1 MAGRSLGGRGRA
13 GVAMEMRGRH
23 VRMRRAPPASH
34 TSSQVTGC
42 LWEGRVPHRPAAG
55 DGQTPGTQGFGVVN
69 SEGTELCADC
79 AQLQGSQSG
88 PPAERLPARLVWLW
102 ATVHAS
108 VSWEQGGCAGACARL
123 RGSRAAGGHAARPPR
138 PRPSLLARPQA
149 VPSGTCHSGCTWQVP
164 LTQEGLGRGAAA
176 PAGLP
181 PRGSRKRL
189 VQRPPFL
196 RDAFSLRGK
205 SRTRCRPFRRASG
218 RSEAHCRRKEFGR
231 AGPASWAG
239 GRPSRS
245 EVPREEGDATGSPCL
260 QPPQLS
266 PSKRSGK
273 KIIPGSL
280 TCLQILIY
288 AEE

>member
-42 LWEGRVPHRPAAG
+42 LWEGRVPHRRAAG

-69 SEGTELCADC
+69 SEGTELCAELC
-79 AQLQGSQSG
+79 SAPRQPVGAPSREAAR
-88 PPAERLPARLVWLW
+88 PPVWLW

-108 VSWEQGGCAGACARL
+108 S
-123 RGSRAAGGHAARPPR
+123 RGSRGAVPGRARGSGARELPEATRLVPPR

-218 RSEAHCRRKEFGR
+218 RSEAHWRRKEFGQAGGPAGR
-231 AGPASWAG
+231 AGALPGPKSRGRRATPRAPPASSLPSSHRLNDL
-239 GRPSRS
+239 GRKSFL
-245 EVPREEGDATGSPCL
+245 VH
-260 QPPQLS
+260 
-266 PSKRSGK
+266 
-273 KIIPGSL
+273 
-280 TCLQILIY
+280 
-288 AEE
+288 

>member
-1 MAGRSLGGRGRA
+1 
-13 GVAMEMRGRH
+13 MEMRGRH

-42 LWEGRVPHRPAAG
+42 LWEGRVPHRRAAG

-69 SEGTELCADC
+69 SEGTELCAELC
-79 AQLQGSQSG
+79 SAPRQPVGAPSREAARPSG
-88 PPAERLPARLVWLW
+88 LAVGHSARL
-102 ATVHAS
+102 
-108 VSWEQGGCAGACARL
+108 VSWEQGGCAGAGARL

-231 AGPASWAG
+231 AGPASRAG

-245 EVPREEGDATGSPCL
+245 EVPREEGDTTGSPCL

>member
-1 MAGRSLGGRGRA
+1 MAGRSLGGRGRV

-42 LWEGRVPHRPAAG
+42 LWEGRVPHRRAAG

-69 SEGTELCADC
+69 SEGIELCAELC
-79 AQLQGSQSG
+79 SAPRQPVGAPSREAARPSG
-88 PPAERLPARLVWLW
+88 LAVGHSARL
-102 ATVHAS
+102 
-108 VSWEQGGCAGACARL
+108 VSWEQGGCAGAGARL

-218 RSEAHCRRKEFGR
+218 RSEAHCRRKEFGQAGGPAGR
-231 AGPASWAG
+231 AGALPGPKSRGRRATPRAPPASSLPSSHRLNDL
-239 GRPSRS
+239 GRKSFL
-245 EVPREEGDATGSPCL
+245 VH
-260 QPPQLS
+260 
-266 PSKRSGK
+266 
-273 KIIPGSL
+273 
-280 TCLQILIY
+280 
-288 AEE
+288 